1 MLDYLE
7 IVFVALVSLG
17 IAAIKEVQTV
27 VISAFAYMHTT
38 MLNYHWPEVSLGTTG
53 VLITM
58 AWAFVIYH
66 YSLLKHASRNWTMKC
81 KELDDEVQRRRK
93 LTKDKA
99 ASAEDVAT
107 LKSRCEEGD
116 EKIRKL
122 TMDKETLAK
131 EVATLKSRVANM
143 QILRKRCM
151 QLRADMLRADSKCEM
166 DDVAILLGQ
175 VLLVMSKG
183 CVGVGC

>member
-38 MLNYHWPEVSLGTTG
+38 MLNNLGTTG

-99 ASAEDVAT
+99 ASAEEVAT

-131 EVATLKSRVANM
+131 EVATLKRRVANM
-143 QILRKRCM
+143 QLLWKRYM

-166 DDVAILLGQ
+166 DDVAILLG
-175 VLLVMSKG
+175 MTST
-183 CVGVGC
+183 VGDE

>member
-1 MLDYLE
+1 
-7 IVFVALVSLG
+7 
-17 IAAIKEVQTV
+17 
-27 VISAFAYMHTT
+27 
-38 MLNYHWPEVSLGTTG
+38 
-53 VLITM
+53 
-58 AWAFVIYH
+58 
-66 YSLLKHASRNWTMKC
+66 MKC

-99 ASAEDVAT
+99 ASAEEVAT

-131 EVATLKSRVANM
+131 EVATLKRRVANM
-143 QILRKRCM
+143 QLLWKRYM

-166 DDVAILLGQ
+166 DDVAILLG
-175 VLLVMSKG
+175 MTST
-183 CVGVGC
+183 VGDE